1 MSTSTKLISH
11 IKLPR
16 FVKTEQV
23 FPRNQLSD
31 EAYFASLTSQLEAM
45 KDRVKPGQQI
55 AITAGSRGI
64 DHMPA
69 TLRTLA
75 DWVKSLGA
83 TPFLIPAMGSHGGA
97 VAEGQLGILKS
108 LGITEETMGCEIR
121 SSMETVHI
129 DTVDGLEVHIDKNAY
144 GADGIILCNR
154 VKAHTSFQ
162 GLYESG
168 LMKIIA
174 IGLGKQHGAYTCH
187 AMGDDYMSSRIATI
201 GRSVIKNANILFGVA
216 LLENA
221 MDKTFEVDVVPSEK
235 IETVEPELL
244 KKAKAAMGRLYF
256 KDCDTLVVR
265 AIGKNYTGAGM
276 DPNIVGRCVNPK
288 LKMGIESQRLAILD
302 ISDESH
308 GNATGSGRADVT
320 TRRFFEK
327 FSFDDTYPN
336 AITGYGLTAYA
347 IPVVMDND
355 KEAMQAAVASS
366 IGIDYQNPRIIMIDN
381 SLEIEHILIS
391 EAMIPEAEK
400 IPELVIHGEPFEL
413 EFDEGGNLLTPIKW

>member
-16 FVKTEQV
+16 FIRAEQV
-23 FPRNQLSD
+23 FPHTELSE
-31 EAYFASLTSQLEAM
+31 EAFTASLASQLETM
-45 KDRVKPGQQI
+45 KERVKPGQEI

-64 DHMPA
+64 DHMPQ
-69 TLRTLA
+69 TLRTIA
-75 DWVKSLGA
+75 AWVKAQGA

-97 VAEGQLGILKS
+97 TAEGQRGILAS

-121 SSMETVHI
+121 SSMETVHV

-162 GLYESG
+162 GPVESG

-187 AMGDDYMSSRIATI
+187 AMGDDFMSARIQAI
-201 GRSVIKNANILFGVA
+201 GNSVIKNANILFGVA

-221 MDKTFEVDVVPSEK
+221 LDKTFEVDVVKSEE
-235 IETVEPELL
+235 IQTVEPQLL

-256 KDCDTLVVR
+256 DDCDMLVVR

-288 LKMGIESQRLAILD
+288 LKMGITSQRLAILD

-308 GNATGSGRADVT
+308 GNATGCGRADVT
-320 TRRFFEK
+320 TRRFFNK
-327 FSFDDTYPN
+327 FSGDDTYPN

-355 KEAMQAAVASS
+355 MEAMQAGIASS
-366 IGIDYQNPRIIMIDN
+366 LGIDYANPRVIMIDN

-400 IPELVIHGEPFEL
+400 ISQLVLHGEPFEL
-413 EFDEGGNLLTPIKW
+413 EFDDQGSLLTKIKW